1 VQDGQTR
8 ISLPVREISIPEEHP
23 ARKLQWVAA
32 SIGLLFLLVS
42 LIAGYGDLRQFF
54 FSYLVAYLFFISV
67 GLGGLIFVLIQFVT
81 RAGWSVAVRRLAENV
96 MGTLPFMILLI
107 IPLLFGLGQ
116 LFVWFDPQVIEQDLI
131 LQQKTAFLNPGFF
144 YVRTAIYL
152 LGWALMAWWF
162 RKQSIRQDGGNSV
175 EITRRLQMLSA
186 PAIAWFAL
194 TATFFSFDWI
204 MSLDPHWYST
214 IFGVYF
220 FAGCMIAILSTL
232 ILLVLALQRYG
243 LLLNIVSEEHFHDLG
258 KLLFGFVVFWAYIA
272 FSQFMLI
279 WYASIPEET
288 IWYAHRLHHGWEYV
302 SFLLAAGH
310 FVLPFFLLLSRNSKR
325 KRIVLVGA
333 TLWLL
338 GMHYVDLYWLVMP
351 SFQAEGLHPHWLDL
365 TLLIG
370 LGGLFLAVLLRL
382 MAKPLLIPRRDPRL
396 AESLSFEN
404 I

>member
-1 VQDGQTR
+1 MEDGRTR
-8 ISLPVREISIPEEHP
+8 ISLPVREISIPEDHP
-23 ARKLQWVAA
+23 ARKLQWVAGA
-32 SIGLLFLLVS
+32 IGLLFLVLS

-54 FSYLVAYLFFISV
+54 FSYLVAYLFFLSV

-96 MGTLPFMILLI
+96 MGTLPFMTVLV
-107 IPLLFGLGQ
+107 IPLLFGLDQ
-116 LFVWFDPQVIEQDLI
+116 LFLWFDSQVIEKDLI
-131 LQQKTAFLNPGFF
+131 LQQKVAFLNPGFF
-144 YVRTAIYL
+144 YVRTVIYL
-152 LGWALMAWWF
+152 LGWAVIAWWF
-162 RKQSIRQDGGNSV
+162 RKQSIRQDSGDSV
-175 EITRRLQMLSA
+175 EITRKLQMVSA
-186 PAIAWFAL
+186 PAIAWFAV

-232 ILLVLALQRYG
+232 ILMVLALQRHD

-279 WYASIPEET
+279 WYANIPEET
-288 IWYAHRLHHGWEYV
+288 IWFAHRLQHGWEHV

-325 KRIVLVGA
+325 KRTVLVGA

-338 GMHYVDLYWLVMP
+338 AMHYVDLYWLVMP

-370 LGGLFLAVLLRL
+370 LGGLFLAGLLRL
-382 MAKPLLIPRRDPRL
+382 MAKPLLIPCRDPRL